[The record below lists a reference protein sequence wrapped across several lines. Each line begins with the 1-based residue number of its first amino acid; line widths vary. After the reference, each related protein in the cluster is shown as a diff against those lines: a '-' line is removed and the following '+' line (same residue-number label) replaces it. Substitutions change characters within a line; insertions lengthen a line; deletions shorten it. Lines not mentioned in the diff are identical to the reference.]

1 MKYRIFYT
9 CPITIEVEAN
19 DDDQAFSM
27 ADAVLESMTGADFR
41 ENTDYQSMEEI
52 KEDEDA

>member
-52 KEDEDA
+52 KEDEL